1 MAKGKGLINK
11 LFKGKTVTTES
22 VESEK
27 PLPPIED
34 GNENEEREFVP
45 DEVEEAAVKSVA
57 KKKGLSSFG
66 AMLKAQSVKR
76 KERNLKFKNDGEKE
90 S

>member
-34 GNENEEREFVP
+34 GNENEEREFVA
-45 DEVEEAAVKSVA
+45 DE
-57 KKKGLSSFG
+57 
-66 AMLKAQSVKR
+66 
-76 KERNLKFKNDGEKE
+76 
-90 S
+90 